1 MKLHRWAVLF
11 RRGCVILALVVA
23 VSMIGPAIDPTRA
36 APPDVV
42 SRYAPLTWL
51 HSTERLW
58 PTDASRFVQQ
68 SALIWSRRPGC
79 ADTRVAAI
87 GDVDASRLGIHA
99 SSLGERYMQRPTK
112 PRPANGTD
120 LCSREAVARTAD
132 EYPRPESQRNEGFFL
147 DIAKSARAGTPPGCP
162 GGPQQCGRYREA
174 PVYYQYSAGRFI
186 TYWYFFAFSNP
197 FRGAG
202 VADAGGHEGDWE
214 RVSIRLNAAD
224 RATEVAY
231 YQHRGEPSRKNG
243 RIVSWSEL
251 AAEGSVRDEHPV
263 VFVARGTHASY
274 PKACKRVLGIKRC
287 IVDRRDAGSLW
298 TASGRLRDVAL
309 EPWYG
314 FAGAW
319 GQLHTSDGG
328 RSGPAG
334 PGPNGLNC
342 RKPAAPRAWLPEGT
356 CG

>member
-1 MKLHRWAVLF
+1 MELQRWAFV
-11 RRGCVILALVVA
+11 RRGRAMLAFAAA
-23 VSMIGPAIDPTRA
+23 VCMVGPAVDPARA

-42 SRYAPLTWL
+42 DRYAPLIWL
-51 HSTERLW
+51 HPTERFW
-58 PTDASRFVQQ
+58 PTDAGRFVEQ
-68 SALIWSRRPGC
+68 SALIWSRRQGC
-79 ADTRVAAI
+79 ADTRIAEA
-87 GDVDASRLGIHA
+87 GDVDASRLGVQT
-99 SSLGERYMQRPTK
+99 SDVSERYTQHPTK
-112 PRPANGTD
+112 PRPANGKD
-120 LCSREAVARTAD
+120 VCSREAAARTSD
-132 EYPRPESQRNEGFFL
+132 EHPRPESQRSEGFFL
-147 DIAKSARAGTPPGCP
+147 DIAEPARVGMPPGCP
-162 GGPQQCGRYREA
+162 GGPQLCTKYGEA

-197 FRGAG
+197 FRGKG
-202 VADAGGHEGDWE
+202 IADRAGHEGDWE

-231 YQHRGEPSRKNG
+231 YRHRAEPSRKNG
-243 RIVSWSEL
+243 GILSWSEL

-274 PKACKRVLGIKRC
+274 PKECKRLLGIKRC
-287 IVDRRDAGSLW
+287 LVDRRDAGSLW
-298 TASGRLRDVAL
+298 TASAHLRDVTL

-319 GQLHTSDGG
+319 GQLHASDGR

-342 RKPAAPRAWLPEGT
+342 RKPAAPRAWLPEGI